1 MCLYCGCKTTALN
14 VTNHVVN
21 YRDCVIVVKN
31 VPCEECEQCGEKYF
45 SDEVMEKLEKIV
57 DTAKQL
63 AMEVFVT
70 DYRNNNIAY
79 KRK

>member
-1 MCLYCGCKTTALN
+1 MCFYCGCKTTTPS

-63 AMEVFVT
+63 ATEVFVT
-70 DYRNNNIAY
+70 DYRNNKVA
-79 KRK
+79 